1 MSDAEERKTF
11 FMSVLENPAA
21 DILSPVSLVRWHPSA
36 TTCCSGSKA
45 RCITLR
51 NLLPSAATCSTNMY
65 IPPGLSTLLTSA
77 RNHIDAD

>member
-36 TTCCSGSKA
+36 TTCCSGSKV

-51 NLLPSAATCSTNMY
+51 NVPSALTKY
-65 IPPGLSTLLTSA
+65 KRLLLQF
-77 RNHIDAD
+77 